1 MLICLAEARLLGFAT
16 SESGKASHGES
27 MNRSEERLRKQ
38 VKKIGQQIEEKQ
50 QKLRV
55 AQQKLKK
62 QERKQRTRELIQ
74 LGGLADIAGFRGMD
88 TGAVL
93 GAFLQAMDLLKDE
106 ATYKNLKHL
115 GDNTLASRAGRRRDR
130 SKKASTAEE
139 G

>member
-1 MLICLAEARLLGFAT
+1 
-16 SESGKASHGES
+16 
-27 MNRSEERLRKQ
+27 MNRAEERLRKQ
-38 VKKIGQQIEEKQ
+38 AKKIGQQIEEKQ
-50 QKLRV
+50 QKLKV

-93 GAFLQAMDLLKDE
+93 GAFLQAIDLLQDE

-115 GDNTLASRAGRRRDR
+115 GDSTLASRAGRRRDR
-130 SKKASTAEE
+130 SKQSDTAEE
-139 G
+139 K

>member
-1 MLICLAEARLLGFAT
+1 
-16 SESGKASHGES
+16 
-27 MNRSEERLRKQ
+27 MNRAEERLRKQ

-50 QKLRV
+50 QKLKV
-55 AQQKLKK
+55 TQQKLKK

-93 GAFLQAMDLLKDE
+93 GAFLQGVELLKDE

-115 GDNTLASRAGRRRDR
+115 GDSTLASRAGRRRNR
-130 SKKASTAEE
+130 PKKSNAAED